1 MQRVMRAPSLALA
14 LFLAVPVVSLP
25 QLVGCSKK
33 TDAKTYSAKGVVK
46 SFSPDRKI
54 VNIRHDDIPGYMTA
68 MTMSFEAKTPAQ
80 VEGLNAGDKI
90 AFSFSDDDGRRVITE
105 LKKE

>member
-1 MQRVMRAPSLALA
+1 MRAHRLAFA
-14 LFLAVPVVSLP
+14 LFLAVPVLAAPSLT
-25 QLVGCSKK
+25 GCSKK
-33 TDAKTYSAKGVVK
+33 AESKTYSTKGVVK

-54 VNIRHDDIPGYMTA
+54 VNIRHDDIPGYMSA
-68 MTMSFEAKTPAQ
+68 MTMSFEAKSPAQ
-80 VEGLNAGDKI
+80 VEGLAAGDKV